1 MYKVLNGAVAWTP
14 AILRQLA
21 IREKEAPLKED
32 RRRQSNEW
40 KIVASYSLEFMFP
53 RGDPVSGHIA
63 QGH

>member
-1 MYKVLNGAVAWTP
+1 MAKNVYTCEIAT
-14 AILRQLA
+14 
-21 IREKEAPLKED
+21 IREKEAPLKEEE
-32 RRRQSNEW
+32 QSNEW